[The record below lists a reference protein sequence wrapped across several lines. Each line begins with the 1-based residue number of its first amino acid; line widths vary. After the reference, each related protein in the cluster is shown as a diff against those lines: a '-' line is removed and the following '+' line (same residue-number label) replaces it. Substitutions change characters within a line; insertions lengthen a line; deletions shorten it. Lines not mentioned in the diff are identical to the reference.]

1 MLVVNNMTFTDHSL
15 YLDEVS
21 FCLCNVVEQNAYLE
35 RSKSTDMMKGAG
47 KLHET
52 KPFLFRSNGNH
63 FIAKGANEIEWNLD
77 DRHTEQDIEGF
88 MEYMKSEYGW
98 ANPRFRR
105 FGNVL
110 KLDTHGKDFDIT
122 EYGDFP
128 FQKWSFRNEHSK
140 LSFPIGAKI
149 YCFVTSGG
157 LKGDWVK
164 EFRELP
170 AHGTVTLEP
179 KSDNTLYTIT
189 ENVVTSDDDVIAAD
203 TPTHI
208 TSDTVITNHN
218 DVGLRIV
225 RVWKLDS

>member
-47 KLHET
+47 TLHET

-98 ANPRFRR
+98 ANPRFSR

-157 LKGDWVK
+157 PKGDWVK

-225 RVWKLDS
+225 RVWKPDS